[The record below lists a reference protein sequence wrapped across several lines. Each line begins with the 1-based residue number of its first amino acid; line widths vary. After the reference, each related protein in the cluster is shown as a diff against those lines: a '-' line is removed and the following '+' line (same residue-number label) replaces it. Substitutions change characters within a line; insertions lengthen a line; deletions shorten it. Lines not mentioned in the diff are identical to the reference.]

1 MRLIDADKVIDHLEK
16 VKKKSRGFWFERC
29 ENPEN

>member
-16 VKKKSRGFWFERC
+16 VKKRRAIAWLMLHIS
-29 ENPEN
+29 